1 MCICVPGLSS
11 VMAGQ
16 LIERGK
22 NTWFVRIY
30 LGRGADGKRQY
41 LSKTIH
47 GTKKQAQTWLN
58 KTLTERDAGVA
69 IKPAQQT
76 LGEYLDHWLES
87 AAKPRVRPKTF
98 AGYSDMLDRH
108 IRPTLGLR
116 PLSKLTPLEIQRAFH
131 AMAERGLSARSI
143 EYTRMILK
151 QALKQAIS
159 WRLMVF
165 NPCEGVQ
172 IPRQERRE
180 MQALAPDQARKFL
193 AVVRGTQH
201 GALFELALTTG
212 LRPSEYCAL
221 KWDDINF
228 ERGTLSV
235 VRSIDFQPG
244 GGWLLEETKTR
255 GSRRVVRLLPSVLH
269 ALAGHRLRQEEDRKN
284 AGDDWRD
291 EGFVFTNEKGSPVDR
306 HNLANR
312 HFKKILTEAG
322 LPPIRL
328 YDLRHT
334 AATLSLAAGVPV
346 KVVSEMLGH
355 SGVALTLDVYSH
367 VLPHMQEEAVQRVA
381 ALLEG
386 ENGIEWPEQTVSTQT
401 AKRHT
406 RGTQR
411 KTQKNQ
417 LVM

>member
-1 MCICVPGLSS
+1 MCSS
-11 VMAGQ
+11 VHGLCLIMAGQ

-22 NTWFVRIY
+22 NTWLVRVY
-30 LGRGADGKRQY
+30 LGRDAHGKRQY

-58 KTLTERDAGVA
+58 KTLTDRDAGVA
-69 IKPAQQT
+69 VKPAQQT

-98 AGYSDMLDRH
+98 AGYSDMLNRH

-131 AMAERGLSARSI
+131 AMAERGLSPRSI

-151 QALKQAIS
+151 QALKQAVS
-159 WRLMVF
+159 WRLLVF

-180 MQALAPDQARKFL
+180 MQALTPDQARKFL
-193 AVVRGTQH
+193 AIVRGTQY

-221 KWDDINF
+221 KWEDIDF

-244 GGWLLEETKTR
+244 GGWLLEETKTK
-255 GSRRVVRLLPSVLH
+255 GSRRVVRMLPSVLH
-269 ALAGHRLRQEEDRKN
+269 ALASHRLQQQECRQESGE
-284 AGDDWRD
+284 DWRD
-291 EGFVFTNEKGSPVDR
+291 EGFVFTNEKGSPLDR
-306 HNLANR
+306 VKFCPSFSTPGSRPHEYPPF
-312 HFKKILTEAG
+312 FKSSTAYAT
-322 LPPIRL
+322 RA
-328 YDLRHT
+328 DLSMPSQMT
-334 AATLSLAAGVPV
+334 FTLRSCHWGDST
-346 KVVSEMLGH
+346 KES
-355 SGVALTLDVYSH
+355 SGKALFCNTSAVRTSRSI
-367 VLPHMQEEAVQRVA
+367 MQASAERSDGSAR
-381 ALLEG
+381 
-386 ENGIEWPEQTVSTQT
+386 
-401 AKRHT
+401 
-406 RGTQR
+406 
-411 KTQKNQ
+411 
-417 LVM
+417 